1 LFLLFTIIEIIIA
14 YVFLFTN
21 TELTTSSK
29 LFRLMSENDLF
40 LLFFYISLYAGIY
53 IFSYLYLWFCVGTF
67 RAFKERQ

>member
-1 LFLLFTIIEIIIA
+1 
-14 YVFLFTN
+14 
-21 TELTTSSK
+21 
-29 LFRLMSENDLF
+29 FRLMSENDLF